1 MSSMNNSQYSRQ
13 RRGRKISPYLML
25 DGSNDLDL
33 GGGLMARNT
42 SYDSQGLMVFTT
54 QSKENQNRSSMVQE
68 VVDAPPNLGLMN
80 PSTDLNAHS
89 QRASGKIQG

>member
-1 MSSMNNSQYSRQ
+1 
-13 RRGRKISPYLML
+13 ML

-42 SYDSQGLMVFTT
+42 SYDSQGLLVFTT